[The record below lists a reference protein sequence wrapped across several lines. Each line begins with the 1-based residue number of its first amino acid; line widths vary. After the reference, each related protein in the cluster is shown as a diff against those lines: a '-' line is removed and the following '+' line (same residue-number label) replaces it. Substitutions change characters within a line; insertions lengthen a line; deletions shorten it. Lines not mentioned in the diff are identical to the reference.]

1 LRGEETLSF
10 TERLAEIRTGFE
22 RAFWVANFTELFERL
37 AYYGASAVL
46 AIYLSEQLHFSK
58 EVSGWMMGTFGFVV
72 WLLPVLGGTLADRFG
87 FRRALMFAY
96 LVMTVGYFL
105 LGSLS
110 APWMHATRQA
120 LGDKW
125 LVFGILMI
133 PALGPAVVK
142 PCVAGTTARASA
154 ENVRSIGYSIYY
166 TLVNIGGTLGPIMA
180 WLVRKQLGWGIENVF
195 RVSALSVFLMFLVTL
210 VFFREPARSGE
221 QQVASVADAIKNM
234 FVVLGNFRFVLFL
247 LIFSS
252 FYVVFWQEFIS
263 APLFLRGYV
272 DPNANVDLLLSI
284 DALTVICFQILVS
297 YLTRKIPAFPA
308 MTLGLLISSV
318 SWLFLA
324 IHPSTLGLVAALV
337 VLALGE
343 ITQSARYYE
352 YISRL
357 APSGQQG
364 LYMGYAFLPIAI
376 GYFIAG
382 PLGGYLLHEFGD
394 VLHRPQQMWWVVT
407 AIGLVGAVLMVIYDY
422 VFKPGERQGLGTGG

>member
-1 LRGEETLSF
+1 MSLR
-10 TERLAEIRTGFE
+10 ERVNEIRTGFE
-22 RAFWVANFTELFERL
+22 RSFWVANFTEVFERI

-58 EVSGWMMGTFGFVV
+58 ELTGWMVGIFGFVV
-72 WLLPVLGGTLADRFG
+72 WFLPVLGGTLADRFG

-96 LVMTVGYFL
+96 LVMTIGYFL

-110 APWMHATRQA
+110 APWMQGIRHALT
-120 LGDKW
+120 DKW
-125 LVFGILMI
+125 LVLAILMI

-142 PCVAGTTARASA
+142 PCVAGTTARASKD
-154 ENVRSIGYSIYY
+154 NVRSIGYSIYY
-166 TLVNIGGTLGPIMA
+166 TLVNIGGTLGPVVA
-180 WLVRKQLGWGIENVF
+180 WLVRKPLGLGMENVF

-210 VFFREPARSGE
+210 LFFREPKQAGE
-221 QQVASVADAIKNM
+221 QQVASVAAAIKNM
-234 FVVLGNFRFVLFL
+234 FVVLANFRFVLFL
-247 LIFSS
+247 IIWSS
-252 FYVVFWQEFIS
+252 FFVVFWQEFVS

-272 DPNANVDLLLSI
+272 DPNANADLLLSV

-297 YLTRKIPAFPA
+297 YLTRNIPAFSA
-308 MTLGLLISSV
+308 MTLGLLISSL
-318 SWLFLA
+318 SWLILA
-324 IHPSTLGLVAALV
+324 IHPSTAGFVAALV

-382 PLGGYLLHEFGD
+382 PLGGYLLHYFGD
-394 VLHRPQQMWWVVT
+394 VLGQPQQMWWVVT
-407 AIGLVGAVLMVIYDY
+407 GVGISGAVLMVVYDK
-422 VFKPGERQGLGTGG
+422 VFKPGEAKSETRISA

>member
-1 LRGEETLSF
+1 MSF
-10 TERLAEIRTGFE
+10 SQRLEEIRTGFKP
-22 RAFWVANFTELFERL
+22 AFWVANTTELFERL

-58 EVSGWMMGTFGFVV
+58 ELTGWMIGIFGFVV
-72 WLLPVLGGTLADRFG
+72 WFLPVLGGTLADRFG
-87 FRRALMFAY
+87 FRRALLFAY

-110 APWMHATRQA
+110 APWMQGARHALTDR
-120 LGDKW
+120 W
-125 LVFGILMI
+125 LVLGILMI

-142 PCVAGTTARASA
+142 PCVAGTTARAST
-154 ENVRSIGYSIYY
+154 ENVRTLGYSIYY
-166 TLVNIGGTLGPIMA
+166 TLVNVGGTLGPVMA
-180 WLVRKQLGWGIENVF
+180 WLVRKRLGLGMGNVF
-195 RVSALSVFLMFLVTL
+195 RVSALSVFLMFCVTL
-210 VFFREPARSGE
+210 IFFREPVQAGE
-221 QQVASVADAIKNM
+221 RPVTSVAAAIKNM
-234 FVVLGNFRFVLFL
+234 FIVLGNFRFVLFL
-247 LIFSS
+247 VIFSS

-272 DPNANVDLLLSI
+272 DPNANADLLLSI

-297 YLTRKIPAFPA
+297 HLTRKIPAFSA
-308 MTLGLLISSV
+308 MTLGLLISSL
-318 SWLFLA
+318 SWLILA
-324 IHPSTLGLVAALV
+324 IRPTTVGLIGALV

-343 ITQSARYYE
+343 MTQSARYYE

-357 APSGQQG
+357 APPGQQG

-394 VLHRPQQMWWVVT
+394 VLRRPQQMWWIVT
-407 AIGLVGAVLMVIYDY
+407 GAGLAGTVLMVGYDKI
-422 VFKPGERQGLGTGG
+422 FKPGGVKTGAGS

>member
-1 LRGEETLSF
+1 VSF
-10 TERLAEIRTGFE
+10 TQRLGEIRAGFT
-22 RAFWVANFTELFERL
+22 RSFWVANFTELFERL

-58 EVSGWMMGTFGFVV
+58 EVTGWMIGTFGFVV
-72 WLLPVLGGTLADRFG
+72 WFLPVLGGTLADHFG

-110 APWMHATRQA
+110 APWMHAARA
-120 LGDKW
+120 AVGDKW
-125 LVFGILMI
+125 LVLGILMI

-142 PCVAGTTARASA
+142 PCVAGTTARAAA

-166 TLVNIGGTLGPIMA
+166 TLVNIGGTLGPVVA
-180 WLVRKQLGWGIENVF
+180 WLVRKQLGWGVENVF

-210 VFFREPARSGE
+210 VFFREPAQSGD
-221 QQVASVADAIKNM
+221 QRVSSVADAITNM
-234 FVVLGNFRFVLFL
+234 FMVLRNFRFVLFL

-252 FYVVFWQEFIS
+252 FYVVFWQEFVS

-272 DPNANVDLLLSI
+272 DPNANADLLLSI
-284 DALTVICFQILVS
+284 DALTVICLQILVS

-308 MTLGLLISSV
+308 MTLGLVISSL

-324 IHPSTLGLVAALV
+324 IHPSTLGFVAALI

-394 VLHRPQQMWWVVT
+394 VLHRPQQMWWVITGV
-407 AIGLVGAVLMVIYDY
+407 GLFGAVLMVIYDRI
-422 VFKPGERQGLGTGG
+422 FKPGEGQGLGPGN

>member
-1 LRGEETLSF
+1 VSF
-10 TERLAEIRTGFE
+10 GQQVREIRRGFQP
-22 RAFWVANFTELFERL
+22 AFWVANFTELFERL

-46 AIYLSEQLHFSK
+46 AIYLSEQLHFS
-58 EVSGWMMGTFGFVV
+58 SGLTGWLMGIFGFVV
-72 WLLPVLGGTLADRFG
+72 WFLPVLGGTLADRFG

-110 APWMHATRQA
+110 APWMQAARQA
-120 LGDKW
+120 LSDKW
-125 LVFGILMI
+125 LVLVILMI

-142 PCVAGTTARASA
+142 PCVAGTTARAST
-154 ENVRSIGYSIYY
+154 ENVRSMGYSIYY
-166 TLVNIGGTLGPIMA
+166 TLVNVGGMLGPIVA
-180 WLVRKQLGWGIENVF
+180 WLVRKPLGWGVENVF

-210 VFFREPARSGE
+210 VFFREPRKPGE
-221 QQVASVADAIKNM
+221 QRVTSVGAAIRNM

-252 FYVVFWQEFIS
+252 FFVVFWQEFIS

-272 DPNANVDLLLSI
+272 DPNANVDLLLSV
-284 DALTVICFQILVS
+284 DPLVVICFQILVS
-297 YLTRKIPAFPA
+297 YLTRKIPAFTA
-308 MTLGLLISSV
+308 MTLGLLISSLA
-318 SWLFLA
+318 WLILA
-324 IHPSTLGLVAALV
+324 FHPSTAGFVGALV

-357 APSGQQG
+357 APPGQQG

-382 PLGGYLLHEFGD
+382 ALGGYLVHYFGE
-394 VLHRPQQMWWVVT
+394 VLHRPEQMWWVVT
-407 AIGLVGAVLMVIYDY
+407 GVGVAGAVLMVIYDRI
-422 VFKPGERQGLGTGG
+422 FKPGQEKTAAGESA

>member
-1 LRGEETLSF
+1 MSF
-10 TERLAEIRTGFE
+10 GQRVAEIRTGFE
-22 RAFWVANFTELFERL
+22 RTFWVANFTELFERL
-37 AYYGASAVL
+37 AYYGATAVL
-46 AIYLSEQLHFSK
+46 AIYLSEQLRFSK
-58 EVSGWMMGTFGFVV
+58 EVTGWMMGTFGFVV

-87 FRRALMFAY
+87 FRRSLMFAY

-125 LVFGILMI
+125 LVFCILMI

-154 ENVRSIGYSIYY
+154 ENVRSVGYSIYY
-166 TLVNIGGTLGPIMA
+166 TIVNIGGTLGPVMA

-210 VFFREPARSGE
+210 VFFREPARAGE
-221 QQVASVADAIKNM
+221 QKVASVAHAIKNM

-252 FYVVFWQEFIS
+252 FYIVFWQEFIS

-272 DPNANVDLLLSI
+272 DPNADVDLLLSI

-308 MTLGLLISSV
+308 MTLGLVISSL

-324 IHPSTLGLVAALV
+324 IHPSTLGLVAALI

-364 LYMGYAFLPIAI
+364 VYMGYAFLPIAI

-407 AIGLVGAVLMVIYDY
+407 AVGLVGAVLMVIYNKA
-422 VFKPGERQGLGTGG
+422 FKPGEGQAQEG